1 MKTTAKR
8 FVKPLCLVLEGE
20 RRLVRSIVARA
31 AARGLAV
38 NVDDGV
44 NSPRLLASDT
54 TDFETVWKSLKST
67 GGDFLLLRQ
76 GQNQIGWVHLVWS
89 DCPEQTIADYSA
101 NEITDE
107 ILDPLM

>member
-31 AARGLAV
+31 TARGVAV
-38 NVDDGV
+38 NVDNGGDCD
-44 NSPRLLASDT
+44 LLASDT

-76 GQNQIGWVHLVWS
+76 GQDQIGWVHLVWS

-107 ILDPLM
+107 ILEPLM

>member
-20 RRLVRSIVARA
+20 RHLVRSIVARA

-38 NVDDGV
+38 NVDNGDECD
-44 NSPRLLASDT
+44 LLASDT

-107 ILDPLM
+107 ILEQLM

>member
-1 MKTTAKR
+1 MKTTVKR

-31 AARGLAV
+31 AARGVSV
-38 NVDDGV
+38 NVDNGGDCD
-44 NSPRLLASDT
+44 LLASDT

-76 GQNQIGWVHLVWS
+76 GQDQIGWVHLVWS

-107 ILDPLM
+107 ILEPLM

>member
-31 AARGLAV
+31 AARGVSV
-38 NVDDGV
+38 NVDNGDECD
-44 NSPRLLASDT
+44 LLASDT

-67 GGDFLLLRQ
+67 GHDYLSFRRNGD
-76 GQNQIGWVHLVWS
+76 QIGWVHLVWS
-89 DCPEQTIADYSA
+89 DCQEQTIADYSA

-107 ILDPLM
+107 ILEPLM

>member
-31 AARGLAV
+31 AARGVAV
-38 NVDDGV
+38 NVDNGGDCD
-44 NSPRLLASDT
+44 LLASDT

-76 GQNQIGWVHLVWS
+76 GQDQIGWVHLVWS

-107 ILDPLM
+107 ILEPLM

>member
-20 RRLVRSIVARA
+20 RHLVRSIVARA

-38 NVDDGV
+38 NVDNGDD
-44 NSPRLLASDT
+44 PKLLASDT

-67 GGDFLLLRQ
+67 GRDFLLLRQ

-107 ILDPLM
+107 ILEPLM